1 MNKVIRI
8 DKSTAARFL
17 LLKQGLFKAYLFE
30 GKRGALDYVRQ
41 AGCIQYDPV
50 DVVGKNAEL
59 TLQSRVKGFRKKD
72 LYDLL
77 YKERKLF
84 DYTDKELSIL
94 PIEDWPYFERYRR
107 LSKEKGK
114 HFEGLNELEEEAKDY
129 IRKHGPVSSSS
140 LPIKGEIR
148 WHSSIH
154 WSGSWEGNPTR
165 ASRSVLEQLYTT
177 GELVIHHKE
186 KTRKFYD
193 LAERR
198 LPLSLL
204 EQKDPLPDD
213 FEHIKW
219 RILRRISAVGLLWE
233 RNSPAFLGIPNLN
246 TEKRKEAFDQLCQE
260 EKITVVEIEGIRYP
274 FYICQQDRKLLEAA
288 KEEGKS
294 SRLEFLAPLDPML
307 WDRDLIKAVFGFD
320 YSWEIYIPKE
330 KRRYGYY
337 VLPVLYGQRFIGR
350 MEPILKD
357 GRLEVKGLWLEKGV
371 RKSKKLNRAL
381 NARLKRFA
389 KFNGVV
395 YEDEDLMEK
404 VKR

>member
-8 DKSTAARFL
+8 EKSTAARFL

-114 HFEGLNELEEEAKDY
+114 HFEGLDVLEEEAKDY

-204 EQKDPLPDD
+204 EQSDPLPDD
-213 FEHIKW
+213 FEHIK
-219 RILRRISAVGLLWE
+219 
-233 RNSPAFLGIPNLN
+233 
-246 TEKRKEAFDQLCQE
+246 
-260 EKITVVEIEGIRYP
+260 
-274 FYICQQDRKLLEAA
+274 
-288 KEEGKS
+288 
-294 SRLEFLAPLDPML
+294 
-307 WDRDLIKAVFGFD
+307 
-320 YSWEIYIPKE
+320 
-330 KRRYGYY
+330 
-337 VLPVLYGQRFIGR
+337 
-350 MEPILKD
+350 
-357 GRLEVKGLWLEKGV
+357 
-371 RKSKKLNRAL
+371 
-381 NARLKRFA
+381 
-389 KFNGVV
+389 
-395 YEDEDLMEK
+395 
-404 VKR
+404 

>member
-107 LSKEKGK
+107 LTQAGENG
-114 HFEGLNELEEEAKDY
+114 AQMT
-129 IRKHGPVSSSS
+129 

-233 RNSPAFLGIPNLN
+233 RNSPAFLGISNLN

-320 YSWEIYIPKE
+320 YSWEIYIPKD

-337 VLPVLYGQRFIGR
+337 VLPILYGQRFIGR

-357 GRLEVKGLWLEKGV
+357 GKLEVKGFWLEKGV